1 MAIPGVNFGF
11 CLSCL
16 AHWQD
21 MQCFHGASVM
31 QSKGPTALAALQ
43 KHNAHKQR
51 LEDFRH
57 TVEKRLRIRRLARDE
72 TLQDAQFIS
81 CCKRM
86 LYNSTSLSQFME
98 GLSFRISHTNLVS
111 PEGSHIDIAWDFE
124 IWHLRIL
131 KQVWTIYI
139 FAWLAIDHLPDSCG
153 IYVRACE

>member
-72 TLQDAQFIS
+72 MPNLSVAASACCTTLLACHS
-81 CCKRM
+81 SWKAC
-86 LYNSTSLSQFME
+86 LS
-98 GLSFRISHTNLVS
+98 GY
-111 PEGSHIDIAWDFE
+111 
-124 IWHLRIL
+124 RIL
-131 KQVWTIYI
+131 TWYPQKAVT
-139 FAWLAIDHLPDSCG
+139 LTLPGTLRFD
-153 IYVRACE
+153 I